1 MCCLAFCPTLQPFQL
16 LQLLLRL
23 FNLSSQKDYSSISQI
38 WLQIA
43 DAPTG
48 SALAAETIKNL
59 TEQGDKLQAYQV
71 GFDLAEGGGQEF
83 LKKVRE
89 ALGEGDDV
97 SE

>member
-1 MCCLAFCPTLQPFQL
+1 M
-16 LQLLLRL
+16 LRL

-38 WLQIA
+38 WLQI
-43 DAPTG
+43 DDVETG
-48 SALAAETIKNL
+48 STLAAETIKNL
-59 TEQGDKLQAYQV
+59 IEQGNKLQAYQV

-97 SE
+97 SLNFIPQ

>member
-1 MCCLAFCPTLQPFQL
+1 M
-16 LQLLLRL
+16 LRL

-43 DAPTG
+43 DVETG
-48 SALAAETIKNL
+48 STLAAETIKNL
-59 TEQGDKLQAYQV
+59 IEQGNKLQAYQV

-97 SE
+97 SLSFIPP

>member
-1 MCCLAFCPTLQPFQL
+1 M
-16 LQLLLRL
+16 LRL

-38 WLQIA
+38 WLQI
-43 DAPTG
+43 DDVETG
-48 SALAAETIKNL
+48 STLAAETIKNL
-59 TEQGDKLQAYQV
+59 IEQGNKLQAYQV

-97 SE
+97 SLSFIPP